1 MTYESR
7 PGKRRLHGAGAA
19 AALVVIVA
27 AMGLSACDDVRF
39 TESPLQIDT
48 FEQTPLPT
56 VDILWV
62 VDNSGTMREER
73 TELGDKFDQFM
84 SQLESVGADYH
95 IGIVSTDTTDPTH
108 SGRLQGNPLVIT
120 PDTQDAKQA
129 FIANVDLPE
138 TADRTERGLDAM
150 RMALSD
156 DLLSGYNK
164 DFMRPEANLLVIV
177 VSDEDDHSIGPTRYY
192 ARWLEHLKGRG
203 EENLVS
209 FSAIVGQ
216 RPNGCAGAEKGE
228 RYLQVEELT
237 GGLFYSIC
245 EQDYG
250 PVVEALGISAAGM
263 RRKFYL
269 SENPRADT
277 LKVMLFEDDAA
288 ACEKSADCEQDKVC
302 TADGHCADDLASVDD
317 GGVWTYESGDNAIF
331 FSESYLPPAG
341 SNIYAAYFRGMQ

>member
-1 MTYESR
+1 MRTKTAIVIALFS
-7 PGKRRLHGAGAA
+7 A
-19 AALVVIVA
+19 AAL
-27 AMGLSACDDVRF
+27 LACEDVRF
-39 TESPLQIDT
+39 TDNPLQIDT
-48 FEQTPLPT
+48 FQQTPLPT

-73 TELGDKFDQFM
+73 VELGNKFDQFM
-84 SQLESVGADYH
+84 SQLEEVGADYH
-95 IGIVSTDTTDPTH
+95 IGVVSTDTTDPTH
-108 SGRLQGNPLVIT
+108 SGRLQGDPRVIT
-120 PDTQDAKQA
+120 PETQDAKQV

-156 DLLSGYNK
+156 ELLSGYNN
-164 DFMRPEANLLVIV
+164 DFLRSEATLLVIV

-192 ARWLEHLKGRG
+192 SRWLEHLKGKG

-216 RPNGCAGAEKGE
+216 RPTGCQGAEKGE
-228 RYLQVEELT
+228 RYLQVEEVT

-250 PVVEALGISAAGM
+250 PVVQALGISAAGM

-269 SENPRADT
+269 SEQPKLDT
-277 LKVMLFEDDAA
+277 MRVMVFAPDTAGCTKSDDCAQG
-288 ACEKSADCEQDKVC
+288 DVC
-302 TADGHCADDLASVDD
+302 TADGHCADDLDNISD
-317 GGVWTYESGDNAIF
+317 GGVWTYEGGDNAVF

-341 SNIYAAYFRGMQ
+341 SNIYVAYFRGTQ